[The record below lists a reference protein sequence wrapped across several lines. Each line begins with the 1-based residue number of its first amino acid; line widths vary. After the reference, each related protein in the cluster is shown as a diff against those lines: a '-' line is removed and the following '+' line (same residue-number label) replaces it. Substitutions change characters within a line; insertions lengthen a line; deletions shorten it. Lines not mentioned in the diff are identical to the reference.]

1 MAALIK
7 VKSIRAGN
15 DTAPSPCSA
24 TSRSLDA
31 RVVKT
36 SAYESAPFSL
46 MPLKLIPIY
55 NPPKTNTLFAFEM
68 IQGIHLTR
76 LYTLHSL
83 SLDIV
88 LSVRFSPPPPSS
100 KWHTEA

>member
-36 SAYESAPFSL
+36 TAYESAPFSL

-55 NPPKTNTLFAFEM
+55 NPQNKYSICLGNDTGNTPNQA
-68 IQGIHLTR
+68 
-76 LYTLHSL
+76 LH
-83 SLDIV
+83 
-88 LSVRFSPPPPSS
+88 F
-100 KWHTEA
+100 T